1 MDLYVHQ
8 LGISLSKEQF
18 SNFVHAYY
26 PVDFY
31 MSAYVRDMVI
41 RYLLLHN
48 IPITV
53 AGHGWDMFT
62 AEHTPLLTYLGEFT
76 YENSLTLFA
85 KSKISLNIMPGFTN
99 GSHDR
104 VYNSMLHKSVC
115 CTDETNFLKQEFMQ
129 EKDIL
134 FYSLPSIQ
142 NGDKTLANLLSKYLM
157 DSSIETN
164 LLKLECIAENGYTH
178 MLNQHMAVQ
187 QVRELFVVE

>member
-1 MDLYVHQ
+1 
-8 LGISLSKEQF
+8 
-18 SNFVHAYY
+18 
-26 PVDFY
+26 
-31 MSAYVRDMVI
+31 
-41 RYLLLHN
+41 
-48 IPITV
+48 
-53 AGHGWDMFT
+53 
-62 AEHTPLLTYLGEFT
+62 
-76 YENSLTLFA
+76 
-85 KSKISLNIMPGFTN
+85 
-99 GSHDR
+99 
-104 VYNSMLHKSVC
+104 
-115 CTDETNFLKQEFMQ
+115 MQ